1 MIATVGAER
10 SAILMDGLRQRTV
23 GLGRKLH
30 GHAIGAWMTLPA
42 ERAGVYTPAGTT
54 LTLKRIGYGA
64 MQLPGPMVWGPPR
77 DHAEA
82 LAVLREA
89 LALGINH
96 IDTSDYY
103 GPHVANQLVREA
115 LAPYPDDLVIIT
127 KVGGVRGADKSW
139 GVALSRPE
147 LIAAVR
153 DNLRNL
159 GVDALD
165 VVNLRV
171 GTLQGPSEDSIAEPL
186 STLIELQQQGLI
198 KHLGLSNISS
208 KQLAEGRAMA
218 PIVCVQNSYNV
229 INRRSDSL
237 IAECAANGIA
247 FVPYGPL
254 GGFRQLDWKR
264 LEALAVRAGTQ
275 PRQLALAWLLHRAP
289 NVLLIAGTSHVEHLR
304 ENVAAGAL
312 SLSPDILAELDSVPA
327 G

>member
-1 MIATVGAER
+1 MVSGE
-10 SAILMDGLRQRTV
+10 GLLV
-23 GLGRKLH
+23 LEEKLH
-30 GHAIGAWMTLPA
+30 RDAIDASMTRPA
-42 ERAGVYTPAGTT
+42 ERAGVYAPAGAAFA
-54 LTLKRIGYGA
+54 LKRIGYGT

-127 KVGGVRGADKSW
+127 KVGGVRGPDKSW
-139 GVALSRPE
+139 GVALSRAE
-147 LIAAVR
+147 LISAVH

-159 GVDALD
+159 GVDAID

-171 GTLQGPSEDSIAEPL
+171 GTHKGPNEDSIAEPL
-186 STLIELQQQGLI
+186 SVLIELQQQGLI

-218 PIVCVQNSYNV
+218 SIACVQNHYNV
-229 INRRSDSL
+229 IDRQSDPL
-237 IAECAANGIA
+237 IAECAAHGIA

-254 GGFRQLDWKR
+254 GGFRQLDWAR
-264 LEALAVRAGTQ
+264 FEALAARAGTQ

-304 ENVAAGAL
+304 ENVAAGAI
-312 SLSPDILAELDSVPA
+312 SLSPDILKELEREPA
-327 G
+327 A

>member
-1 MIATVGAER
+1 
-10 SAILMDGLRQRTV
+10 
-23 GLGRKLH
+23 
-30 GHAIGAWMTLPA
+30 MTRPA
-42 ERAGVYTPAGTT
+42 ELAGDYTPAAATFA
-54 LTLKRIGYGA
+54 LKRIGFGA

-103 GPHVANQLVREA
+103 GPHVANQLIREA
-115 LAPYPDDLVIIT
+115 LAPYPAGLVIVT
-127 KVGGVRGADKSW
+127 KVGGVRGTDKSW
-139 GVALSRPE
+139 GVALSRSE
-147 LIAAVR
+147 LISAVH

-159 GVDALD
+159 GIDALD

-171 GTLQGPSEDSIAEPL
+171 GSMQGPNEESIAEPL
-186 STLIELQQQGLI
+186 AVLIELQQQGLI
-198 KHLGLSNISS
+198 KHLGLSNISA
-208 KQLAEGRAMA
+208 KQLAEGRAMT

-229 INRRSDSL
+229 IKRGSDPL

-254 GGFRQLDWKR
+254 GGFRQLDWNR
-264 LEALAVRAGTQ
+264 LEALAARAGTN

-289 NVLLIAGTSHVEHLR
+289 NILLIPGTSHVEHLR

-312 SLSPDILAELDSVPA
+312 ALSSDILEELASEPA
-327 G
+327 A